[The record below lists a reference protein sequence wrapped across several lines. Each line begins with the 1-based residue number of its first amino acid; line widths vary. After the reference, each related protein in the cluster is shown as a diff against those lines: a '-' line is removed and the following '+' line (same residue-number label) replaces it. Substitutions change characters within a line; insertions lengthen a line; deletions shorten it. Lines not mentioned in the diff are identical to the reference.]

1 MNSVNEKFKA
11 IEDWQEYLNQVNP
24 NIMKL
29 GLDRVKA
36 VAEKL
41 EVDRFDNSKIIT
53 VAGTNGKGSTATMLA
68 KILDNSGIRT
78 GLYTSPHILRF
89 SERIVCNGVEVS
101 DDELC
106 LAFEKVYE
114 AQDQNDPLTFFEFTT
129 LAALV
134 IFKENLCE
142 VLVLEVG
149 LGGRLDATNI
159 LDADIVI
166 IPSIG
171 LDHCAILG
179 NSIESIA
186 EEKAGVIKSGTI
198 ATILGFLPKE
208 AYKVIEEHVNKYK
221 GVIHSL
227 DKNIKVKWTGEH
239 DFDLLAPIELKDLHV
254 PNLPLIN
261 APLST
266 IAALLMRIVFKF
278 DIRDE
283 AIRSG
288 LEFATLNGR
297 FQTLS
302 KHPRVIIDVAHNP
315 PASWYL
321 HSCIESLG
329 KRRRYAL
336 IGMLKD
342 KDIEKT
348 IANIA
353 EDFEKFY
360 VTTLDTQR
368 GAKKEILVKA
378 LQKCGI
384 SRDKIIAFDEPE
396 YAYEIARVEQ
406 DEDVDL
412 YIFGSFV
419 TVEAVLKYE
428 KKRTQ
433 TNH

>member
-1 MNSVNEKFKA
+1 M
-11 IEDWQEYLNQVNP
+11 
-24 NIMKL
+24 
-29 GLDRVKA
+29 
-36 VAEKL
+36 
-41 EVDRFDNSKIIT
+41 
-53 VAGTNGKGSTATMLA
+53 
-68 KILDNSGIRT
+68 
-78 GLYTSPHILRF
+78 
-89 SERIVCNGVEVS
+89 
-101 DDELC
+101 
-106 LAFEKVYE
+106 
-114 AQDQNDPLTFFEFTT
+114 
-129 LAALV
+129 
-134 IFKENLCE
+134 
-142 VLVLEVG
+142 VLEVG

-302 KHPRVIIDVAHNP
+302 KHPRG
-315 PASWYL
+315 AS
-321 HSCIESLG
+321 HRE
-329 KRRRYAL
+329 
-336 IGMLKD
+336 
-342 KDIEKT
+342 
-348 IANIA
+348 N
-353 EDFEKFY
+353 KFY
-360 VTTLDTQR
+360 
-368 GAKKEILVKA
+368 
-378 LQKCGI
+378 
-384 SRDKIIAFDEPE
+384 
-396 YAYEIARVEQ
+396 
-406 DEDVDL
+406 
-412 YIFGSFV
+412 
-419 TVEAVLKYE
+419 
-428 KKRTQ
+428 
-433 TNH
+433 